1 MSSRKRKQSKQ
12 LTSARWKDFTKEVEH
27 RGKKVKV
34 SLPKEAVCSKT
45 TVMCDVCQKEFLNT
59 QGLGTHKLKCEK
71 TNRNSSNIPMLPVPP
86 STLSTSPPKALSF
99 VEKDVRQVLTSVVE
113 KAVKSVDKKPTKQR
127 GASRRES
134 HTVSFKAKVL
144 KELLYT
150 DKSQY
155 TVAEIFKDKNKIFQ
169 QAAVATKKIFSNNA
183 RLENICHCMNVC
195 SKCLRKHGKRAFM
208 STGCGVGRVTSTV
221 MSMNRTLL

>member
-71 TNRNSSNIPMLPVPP
+71 TNRNSSNIPMLPVAP
-86 STLSTSPPKALSF
+86 STLSTSPPKTLSF
-99 VEKDVRQVLTSVVE
+99 VEKDVRQVLTSVDE

-155 TVAEIFKDKNKIFQ
+155 TVAEIFNVDQSMFSKWLKEKNKIFQ
-169 QAAVATKKIFSNNA
+169 QAAVATKKKSF
-183 RLENICHCMNVC
+183 
-195 SKCLRKHGKRAFM
+195 
-208 STGCGVGRVTSTV
+208 
-221 MSMNRTLL
+221 